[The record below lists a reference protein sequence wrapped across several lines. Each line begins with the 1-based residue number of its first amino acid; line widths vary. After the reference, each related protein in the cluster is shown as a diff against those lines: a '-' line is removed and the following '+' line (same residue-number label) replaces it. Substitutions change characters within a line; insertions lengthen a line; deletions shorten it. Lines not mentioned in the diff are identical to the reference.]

1 MKNRMKKTL
10 SCGMMTLAVMAG
22 SSVTAFAAEGNGQ
35 YGEEQKYV
43 EDRLNNLTL
52 GPSAGTF
59 TFYPG
64 TPDSGAVTVAPS
76 GFTGQDLAAYAD
88 RIFELVNRERE
99 KVGVGLLERDSTLD
113 EAAITRALDCASVNS
128 LYVNGQGHIRPDGS
142 RWFTVLGIDRNYNY
156 GENAGQG
163 GPTADIRM
171 TSWMNSESHR
181 ANILR
186 DDYTEAGIGCAVSE
200 QGEIFAV
207 QIFYRP

>member
-1 MKNRMKKTL
+1 MKKRILTAILAATL
-10 SCGMMTLAVMAG
+10 
-22 SSVTAFAAEGNGQ
+22 TAAMSITATAAENGGQ
-35 YGEEQKYV
+35 YSEEQKYV
-43 EDRLNNLTL
+43 EERLNNLTL

-64 TPDSGAVTVAPS
+64 SPESGPVTAKPS
-76 GFTGQDLAAYAD
+76 EFTDADLAAYAD
-88 RIFELVNRERE
+88 RIFDLVNQARE
-99 KVGVGLLERDSTLD
+99 KAGAEPLERDSALD
-113 EAAITRALDCASVNS
+113 DAANIRAMDCASVNS

-142 RWFTVLGIDRNYNY
+142 RWFTALGIDKNYNY

-171 TSWMNSESHR
+171 ASWMNSDGHR

-186 DDYTEAGIGCAVSE
+186 EDYTEIGIGCAVSE

>member
-1 MKNRMKKTL
+1 MNRKSAL
-10 SCGMMTLAVMAG
+10 AAVLAATLAATM
-22 SSVTAFAAEGNGQ
+22 SVTATAAENGGQ
-35 YGEEQKYV
+35 YNEEQKYV
-43 EDRLNNLTL
+43 EERLNNLTL

-64 TPDSGAVTVAPS
+64 STDSGAVTAKPS
-76 GFTGQDLAAYAD
+76 EFTDADLAAYAD
-88 RIFELVNRERE
+88 RIFDLVNQARE
-99 KVGVGLLERDSTLD
+99 KAGAEPLERDSALD
-113 EAAITRALDCASVNS
+113 EAANTRAMDCVSVNS

-142 RWFTVLGIDRNYNY
+142 RWFTVLGIDKNYNY

-171 TSWMNSESHR
+171 TSWMNSDGHR

-186 DDYTEAGIGCAVSE
+186 EDYTEIGIGCAVSE